1 MDVVYFIVL
10 VGVLIFVHESG
21 HFLWAKLFGVRVL
34 TFSLGFGPRVA
45 GFSRGGTDYV
55 IAALPLGGY
64 VRMLGEN
71 PHDEVASEDEGSAF
85 HTQPLWKRVMIVFA
99 GPLMNLTFPLA
110 LYFVVFLGTTEMSP
124 ALVGDVF
131 PGQPADGKLEPGDRV
146 IAIDEK
152 KIETFYD
159 LTQSVAPQAGRTLTF
174 TIERNGKQLSL
185 PITPSRKHVERP
197 LDLSEEVGRIGISL
211 NQPLSIIGVS
221 DPSGPAADAGLRTF
235 DWIISASGKPARRWV
250 ELARVLDRNRG
261 SLLPLTVLRPER
273 VSGALGSVLGV
284 SVYEPHVA
292 TLTPEPGEAPG
303 RERAGLEA
311 SGLYISHVINGS
323 AEARAGVLPGDRIVA
338 LDGQPIRHFSALIE
352 RLEAE
357 RGRPHTLT
365 VRRDGKLLDVR
376 YALSRQRG
384 ASDYERRDDRYV
396 VGLRRYEPT
405 LPFPNVSN
413 PAPFAY
419 AVSEAFRA
427 TTEVVELTAI
437 SIVRLLQGRLSMKT
451 LGGPLTIYD
460 AAAGAAR
467 EGAVNYLFLMG
478 FISVNLGLINLMPI
492 PLLDGGQL
500 LFLLVELVSRKPISV
515 RVREYASIFGL
526 TVLVLLM
533 VFAFKNDVERQWPE
547 LFQDRDDGE

>member
-71 PHDEVASEDEGSAF
+71 PHDQVRREEEASAF

-124 ALVGDVF
+124 AIVGDVF

-146 IAIDEK
+146 IAIDERG
-152 KIETFYD
+152 IETFYD
-159 LTQSVAPQAGRTLTF
+159 LTQAVAPMAGRTLTF
-174 TIERNGKQLSL
+174 TIERGEEKLSL

-197 LDLSEEVGRIGISL
+197 LELSEDVGRIGISF

-221 DPSGPAADAGLRTF
+221 DPLGPAADAGLRSF

-250 ELARVLDRNRG
+250 ELSRVLDRNRG

-273 VSGALGSVLGV
+273 VPGALGALFGV
-284 SVYEPHVA
+284 SVYAPHVA
-292 TLTPEPGEAPG
+292 TLTPEPGDAPG
-303 RERAGLEA
+303 RERAGLEP
-311 SGLYISHVINGS
+311 SGLYVSHVIGGS

-338 LDGQPIRHFSALIE
+338 LDDRPIRHFGTLIE
-352 RLEAE
+352 RLEEE
-357 RGRPHTLT
+357 RGKTHSLT
-365 VRRDGKLLDVR
+365 VRRAGELLELR
-376 YALSRQRG
+376 YALARQRSG
-384 ASDYERRDDRYV
+384 SDYERRDERYV
-396 VGLRRYEPT
+396 VGLRRFEPT
-405 LPFPNVSN
+405 LPFPSVPN

-500 LFLLVELVSRKPISV
+500 LFLLIELVSRKPLSV
-515 RVREYASIFGL
+515 RVREYASIVGL
-526 TVLVLLM
+526 TVLILLM

-547 LFQDRDDGE
+547 LFQERGELE

>member
-71 PHDEVASEDEGSAF
+71 PHDKVAREDESSAF
-85 HTQPLWKRVMIVFA
+85 HAQPLWKRVMIVFA

-124 ALVGDVF
+124 AIVGDVF

-146 IAIDEK
+146 IAIDER

-159 LTQSVAPQAGRTLTF
+159 LTQAVAPMAGRTLTF

-221 DPSGPAADAGLRTF
+221 DPQGPAADAGLRSF

-250 ELARVLDRNRG
+250 ELSRVLDRNRG

-273 VSGALGSVLGV
+273 VPGGLGSLFGV
-284 SVYEPHVA
+284 SVYAPHVA
-292 TLTPEPGEAPG
+292 TLTPEPGDAPG
-303 RERAGLEA
+303 RERAGLEP
-311 SGLYISHVINGS
+311 SGLYVSHVLGGS
-323 AEARAGVLPGDRIVA
+323 AAARAGVLPGDRIVA
-338 LDGQPIRHFSALIE
+338 LDGRPIRHFGTLIE
-352 RLEAE
+352 RLEE
-357 RGRPHTLT
+357 DRGKGHSLM
-365 VRRDGKLLDVR
+365 VRRSGQLLELH
-376 YALSRQRG
+376 YALARQRAG
-384 ASDYERRDDRYV
+384 SDYERRDDRYV
-396 VGLRRYEPT
+396 VGLRRFEPT
-405 LPFPNVSN
+405 LPFPAVSN
-413 PAPFAY
+413 PAPFSY

-500 LFLLVELVSRKPISV
+500 LFLLIELVSRKPLSV

-526 TVLVLLM
+526 TVLILLM

-547 LFQDRDDGE
+547 LFQERGELE